1 MNRFLLLGLAL
12 FSLNA
17 CEFCETK
24 GKVTFDNTG
33 RLWCNC
39 EVTWPNGDVYVIEAS
54 EARTYE
60 FFRGSYEFD
69 AYCGNDAWGNDLCGM
84 EEGII
89 TRSYDID
96 CEDEHVMYLDF

>member
-1 MNRFLLLGLAL
+1 MTRFFLPLCALLFL
-12 FSLNA
+12 SA

-24 GKVTFDNTG
+24 GAVTFDNTE

-39 EVTWPNGDVYVIEAS
+39 EVTMPNGDEYVIMAG

-60 FFRGSYEFD
+60 FIRGTYDFD
-69 AYCGNDAWGNDLCGM
+69 AYCGNWAWGNDLCGL

-96 CEDEHVMYLDF
+96 CEDEHVMNLNF